1 MEILGD
7 AGKVITGWWGGLQYY
22 YGLAHII
29 IIVVGTLLGG
39 AAARTGYRIY
49 WYSKSRKLI
58 RRVLTS
64 EDGSARDVARKMR
77 LMAEADATTW
87 FMSRRNPLA
96 MARRLVELE
105 IINPSK
111 PKPNRD
117 DYDPDTYK
125 EELQNWQEEENERT
139 KRLVTDLRRI
149 FREAPRDFEKDW
161 NIRIIY
167 RGVTGFVAR
176 MRGRETKKIGK
187 PDPMT
192 VSEPA
197 PTLQSFADLDR
208 RRASIE
214 RYFRVLSDIRPD
226 EPRLFS
232 TEVSIN
238 NGFLAPIF
246 LVTGI
251 LNRFD
256 EEKGW
261 KLIIDE
267 YRELVRHD
275 DVYSPQTRELRAF
288 LFNCWLLWGPSIPQC
303 DCKCWTSPHDVFQY
317 GYGDEN
323 QSIDLFVRHGS
334 GPNLGKRLNFQDE
347 QKRYLARLAAPYK
360 VRGRFRLGADL
371 KDDEVCKIQR
381 RIVAGGGDAV
391 DTSEG
396 RIILECSP
404 ASFEV
409 IEDSV
414 SSNYYSAYL
423 WIIFVLL
430 DKNDKPYFDGEG
442 RWKNV
447 LCFFEH
453 GNIADASTY
462 QTSKR
467 SLAIKAVSAIS
478 EILERDKDI
487 RIRYA
492 CALDDPN
499 CSSGLKYSP
508 DSNVLR
514 IVEVARSQIDA
525 GHFPVAKDA
534 LSRGTLVVPS
544 REEAGKGDGT
554 YSSCTL
560 PDLVAD
566 FYRQL
571 NHLHLEKQN
580 IVAT

>member
-1 MEILGD
+1 MQILGD
-7 AGKVITGWWGGLQYY
+7 AWVMIVGWWASYWGPLHYV
-22 YGLAHII
+22 II
-29 IIVVGTLLGG
+29 GFSTIFGGG
-39 AAARTGYRIY
+39 AAARIGYRVY

-58 RRVLTS
+58 RRVLIS
-64 EDGSARDVARKMR
+64 EDGSSRDVARKMR
-77 LMAEADATTW
+77 LMAEADASTR
-87 FMSRRNPLA
+87 FLSRRNPLA

-117 DYDPDTYK
+117 DYDPDAYK
-125 EELQNWQEEENERT
+125 EELRNWQEEENKRT
-139 KRLVTDLRRI
+139 KGLVTDLRRI
-149 FREAPRDFEKDW
+149 FLEAPRDFEKDW
-161 NIRIIY
+161 NIRVIY
-167 RGVTGFVAR
+167 RAVTGFLAR
-176 MRGRETKKIGK
+176 MRGKQSQRAEKSNPT
-187 PDPMT
+187 P

-303 DCKCWTSPHDVFQY
+303 DCDCWASRHDVYQY

-334 GPNLGKRLNFQDE
+334 GPNLSKRLNIQAGP
-347 QKRYLARLAAPYK
+347 KYLARLAAPYK

-381 RIVAGGGDAV
+381 RIIAGGGDAV

-404 ASFEV
+404 AGFEV

-430 DKNDKPYFDGEG
+430 DKNGLPHFDGEE

-487 RIRYA
+487 QIRYA

-499 CSSGLKYSP
+499 CSSGLKYRP

-514 IVEVARSQIDA
+514 IVDVARSQID
-525 GHFPVAKDA
+525 GGNFPVAKDA
-534 LSRGTLVVPS
+534 LSSGMLVIPL
-544 REEAGKGDGT
+544 REEVGTGDST

-560 PDLVAD
+560 PSLVAD
-566 FYRQL
+566 FYQQL

-580 IVAT
+580 MVAR